1 VFDYSAW
8 VGMGYFCELLGE
20 LLFARGEKRLTLF
33 LGERGQVDVE
43 NDGGGLAV
51 GEGSLVVRLGG
62 GG

>member
-1 VFDYSAW
+1 MLNYSAW

-20 LLFARGEKRLTLF
+20 LLFARGEERLTLL

-43 NDGGGLAV
+43 DDRGGLAV
-51 GEGSLVVRLGG
+51 GEGSLVVSLGG